1 MQSIHPE
8 IQKKLFEARS
18 RVREFIPSS
27 VSDEGARNVL
37 ARYAAALE
45 GNFIAWMGAAA
56 LVAQSVQAK
65 YAASENLWVELKDDH
80 AGMLHWFIASAGV
93 EVAPVHIHDVEDVVA
108 AIRALLVK
116 MSSVETLALMAYL
129 ENTSAEF
136 VPFLGKIAQQLGGI
150 DDVYVRVHGEADV
163 LHADQFAWALGY
175 EITDDE
181 RAFEKIDEAFK
192 IGEQLLRSIFV

>member
-8 IQKKLFEARS
+8 IQKKLLDARA
-18 RVREFIPSS
+18 RVRSFVPSS
-27 VSDEGARNVL
+27 VSNEDARKIL

-45 GNFIAWMGAAA
+45 GNFIAWMGAGA

-80 AGMLHWFIASAGV
+80 AGMLHRFIASAGV
-93 EVAPVHIHDVEDVVA
+93 EVTHSHAREVEDVVA
-108 AIRALLVK
+108 SIRVFLAK
-116 MSSVETLALMAYL
+116 MSSVEILALMAYL

-136 VPFLGKIAQQLGGI
+136 IPFLGAIARQLGGV
-150 DDVYVRVHGEADV
+150 DDVYIRVHGEADV

-175 EITDDE
+175 EIANDD

-192 IGEQLLRSIFV
+192 LGEQFLRSIFI

>member
-8 IQKKLFEARS
+8 IQKKLLEARA

-27 VSDEGARNVL
+27 VSDEDVRNIL

-56 LVAQSVQAK
+56 LVARSVQAK

-80 AGMLHWFIASAGV
+80 AGMLHRFVASAGV
-93 EVAPVHIHDVEDVVA
+93 DVASSHAHEVEESVA
-108 AIRALLVK
+108 AVRALLAT
-116 MSSVETLALMAYL
+116 MSSVESLALMAYL

-136 VPFLGKIAQQLGGI
+136 IPSLGNIAQQLGST
-150 DDVYVRVHGEADV
+150 DDTYVRIHGEADV
-163 LHADQFAWALGY
+163 VHADQFAWALSY
-175 EITDDE
+175 EIADDDQ
-181 RAFEKIDEAFK
+181 AFEKIDEAFR
-192 IGEQLLRSIFV
+192 IGEGLLRSIFV

>member
-8 IQKKLFEARS
+8 IQKKLLEARA

-27 VSDEGARNVL
+27 VSDEDARKIL
-37 ARYAAALE
+37 ARYTAALE

-56 LVAQSVQAK
+56 LVVRSVQAK

-80 AGMLHWFIASAGV
+80 AGMLHQFVASAGV
-93 EVAPVHIHDVEDVVA
+93 DVASSHVHEVEGSVA
-108 AIRALLVK
+108 AVRALLAT
-116 MSSVETLALMAYL
+116 MSSVESLALMAYL

-136 VPFLGKIAQQLGGI
+136 VPFLGKIAQQLGSV
-150 DDVYVRVHGEADV
+150 DDIYVRVHGEADV

-175 EITDDE
+175 EIVEDD
-181 RAFEKIDEAFK
+181 RAFEKIDKSFA
-192 IGEQLLRSIFV
+192 IGEQLLRSIFI